1 MAGRQNKHRLS
12 ISGLVPPQQPCSP
25 AASEICPSPGLENDD
40 AIAAKLPT
48 DDEELLL
55 QRLQNL
61 RLTVNGIDK
70 FKPVPHEPE
79 LNYSEACK
87 LATNLSND
95 VTRIHNIV
103 CKCIMEYS
111 KGSEVLEK
119 LPRERL
125 EQYVIR
131 YNGLLSVLL
140 EVPSHIKFGL
150 KTSIL
155 SYVNNVEAAWFRN
168 DLEKKLGKSGD
179 YCQTI
184 EKKVYLLEEY
194 LEKDRVKASDD
205 SKIGMKSKPGRDS
218 NEFDTRRRRY
228 NTSLK

>member
-1 MAGRQNKHRLS
+1 MAARQNKHRLS
-12 ISGLVPPQQPCSP
+12 ISGLVPPQQPCTP
-25 AASEICPSPGLENDD
+25 VGSEFCPSPGAETDGMDLT
-40 AIAAKLPT
+40 KLPT
-48 DDEELLL
+48 DDEELLV

-70 FKPVPHEPE
+70 FKPIPHEPE

-95 VTRIHNIV
+95 VTRIHNLV

-111 KGSEVLEK
+111 KGSEGMEK

-125 EQYVIR
+125 EEYVAR

-150 KTSIL
+150 KTTIL
-155 SYVNNVEAAWFRN
+155 SYVNNVEAAWFRS
-168 DLEKKLGKSGD
+168 DLERKLGKSGD

-184 EKKVYLLEEY
+184 EQKIEFLEQYVER
-194 LEKDRVKASDD
+194 ERCKASDD
-205 SKIGMKSKPGRDS
+205 SKIGMKSKSEREAS
-218 NEFDTRRRRY
+218 EFDTRRRRY
-228 NTSLK
+228 NTSMK